1 MMYHGIIIFN
11 TQHVHQLISLFYN
24 LLLKD
29 AHLATLFA
37 NMQVGGRMVTLT
49 DVSRHLCQSS
59 DWFRRDVFDSGNG
72 AVSWGNQN
80 KSVDIYVL
88 TKLSDYWECRDNKC
102 PFKESQN
109 TPAQNAVVNENGD
122 LCEVCVYCDA
132 QAKRCTRVRK
142 PKRRR
147 EEEGY

>member
-24 LLLKD
+24 LLLTD
-29 AHLATLFA
+29 AHLANLFA

-59 DWFRRDVFDSGNG
+59 EWFRRDVFNSGNG

-88 TKLSDYWECRDNKC
+88 TKLSDYWKCRDNKC
-102 PFKESQN
+102 PFKKAE
-109 TPAQNAVVNENGD
+109 NAVVNENGD
-122 LCEVCVYCDA
+122 LCEVCVYCGA
-132 QAKRCTRVRK
+132 PAKRCTRVRR

-147 EEEGY
+147 EEEGF